1 MAAPLT
7 ETPTFDADVIVPEDG
22 VDDETAASL
31 VPAFQSLADR
41 SQWLKAMWTT
51 LLSTFSLSTGS
62 ATISG
67 VIGYSGTGRTLSNVR
82 VANAASMSV
91 DVATYRN
98 IYITY
103 SSSTTTTL
111 TFSATPQVGDWFDL
125 YNNTGVTQVTAG
137 IFAMGLLANRGVK
150 IMYDG
155 SDWEIINKWTG
166 W

>member
-7 ETPTFDADVIVPEDG
+7 ETPTFDATVNVPEDG

-51 LLSTFSLSTGS
+51 LLSIFSLSTGS
-62 ATISG
+62 ATLNG
-67 VIGYSGTGRTLSNVR
+67 VIGLAGTGRILTKVF
-82 VANAASMSV
+82 VVNADSMSV
-91 DVATYRN
+91 DAASYRN
-98 IYITY
+98 LYIDY

-111 TFSATPQVGDWFDL
+111 TFSATPQEGDWVDI
-125 YNNTGVTQVTAG
+125 YNNTSVTQVTAG
-137 IFAMGLLANRGVK
+137 IFSMGLLTHRGVRLV
-150 IMYDG
+150 YDG
-155 SDWEIINKWTG
+155 SVWVIRNKWAG